1 MSTPH
6 LVKMDLVRKD
16 YRKKKK
22 CQPSTTFCILIM
34 YSFIYLPF
42 SCNLCLYFQRFQ
54 ILENKEKQ
62 NDIHKTGQ
70 TGLKRNSTLARIRTY
85 NPQLTSDC
93 AHIGSVV
100 SWLCALKSRPLPAL
114 PLLHKSKFNHQQYPT
129 SQNQLSKIRKK
140 SKSTINNSENGK

>member
-16 YRKKKK
+16 YRKKM
-22 CQPSTTFCILIM
+22 SALYDFLH
-34 YSFIYLPF
+34 LEPF
-42 SCNLCLYFQRFQ
+42 SCNLCLSFQRFQ

-129 SQNQLSKIRKK
+129 SQNQLSTIRKK